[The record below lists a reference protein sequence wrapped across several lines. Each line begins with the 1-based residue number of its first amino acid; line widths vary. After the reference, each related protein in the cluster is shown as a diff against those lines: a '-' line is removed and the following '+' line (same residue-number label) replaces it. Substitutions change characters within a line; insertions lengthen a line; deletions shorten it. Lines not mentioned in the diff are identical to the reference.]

1 MPAAGLAASRPPS
14 GRAILLGWIVAIV
27 CVAFGTALRAHVALG
42 DPNFDRESPVG
53 MLKSDPGLLYYFTE
67 SIVDAGGRPPADF
80 RVDPRVEHPELVD
93 VPAKFTVGQEFF
105 VAWGYLLLGTGMPLH
120 VFSVWIMAIWASLS
134 ALFVF
139 GLAFELTTSARWA
152 ALAAALHVAVPA
164 SYRTIGWIL
173 MSEDFSVPWFAL
185 HLWLLARAA
194 RVRSPASVLLAS
206 LALGAAVSTWHAMS
220 FVFALEAACVFAWF
234 LRTGRNPFETR
245 AAWIFPITLLAFSSL
260 VPVLRS
266 TAFALSVPMQL
277 TWALAVA
284 ALWPRNGKRVAAIAG
299 WFALAAAAWQWSR
312 ISGLGIGE
320 YGHVFSLLVH
330 KVRHLGILPD
340 DPSVLP
346 IETRMMWQGP
356 FATLGFEAGLR
367 SLGLGALAIVPALA
381 IVWRGASRGLAG
393 TGVATGV
400 LVCAMACLS
409 ILSAWLIERT
419 VWLPGLLLPVVGALA
434 MARFGSPRPRSAL
447 VGLAIV
453 AVLLQG
459 AESVR
464 YLKARPL
471 SWYLPAQRQAEIRAL
486 VEAIPPLVP
495 EGDAIAAD
503 FMNSTAILAHT
514 RRGIVFQPKWESKRS
529 RERAAEFLTA
539 FFHGTP
545 DEMRV
550 LLRDRYRC
558 RYVVFDRFTLGILQA
573 SRYAA
578 GIPADWNGPE
588 PGTCAAAFLAQDEET
603 LRDVPGYRLLYRSP
617 DSIRQSDGSP
627 ADFFRLYELMP

>member
-14 GRAILLGWIVAIV
+14 VRAISLGWIVAV
-27 CVAFGTALRAHVALG
+27 LCVAFGAALRTRVAFS

-67 SIVDAGGRPPADF
+67 SIVEAGGRPPADF
-80 RVDPRVEHPELVD
+80 RADPRVEHPALVD
-93 VPAKFTVGQEFF
+93 IPAKFTVGQEFA
-105 VAWGYLLLGTGMPLH
+105 VAWGYLLLGRGMPLH

-139 GLAFELTTSARWA
+139 GLALELTASARWA
-152 ALAAALHVAVPA
+152 VLAAVLHAAIPA

-185 HLWLLARAA
+185 HLWLLVRAA
-194 RVRSPASVLLAS
+194 RVRSPISVLLAS

-234 LRTGRNPFETR
+234 LRTKRNPFDTR
-245 AAWIFPITLLAFSSL
+245 AAWILPITLLAFSTL

-266 TAFALSVPMQL
+266 TAFALSIPMQL
-277 TWALAVA
+277 TWALAAA
-284 ALWPRNGKRVAAIAG
+284 ALWPRNGKRMAAIAA
-299 WFALAAAAWQWSR
+299 WIMLAAAAWQWSR
-312 ISGLGIGE
+312 LSGLGIGE
-320 YGHVFSLLVH
+320 YGHVFSLLAH
-330 KVRHLGILPD
+330 KIRYLGILPN
-340 DPSVLP
+340 DPGLLP

-356 FATLGFEAGLR
+356 FATLGLGAGLR
-367 SLGLGALAIVPALA
+367 SLGVSALAVAPALVIA
-381 IVWRGASRGLAG
+381 WRGLRSTRE
-393 TGVATGV
+393 VPGV
-400 LVCAMACLS
+400 LVSAFACVSVLA
-409 ILSAWLIERT
+409 AWLIERT
-419 VWLPGLLLPVVGALA
+419 VLLPGLLLPAVAA
-434 MARFGSPRPRSAL
+434 WSMARFSRSRPRAIL
-447 VGLAIV
+447 GGLAFL

-459 AESVR
+459 AETVR
-464 YLKARPL
+464 FLKARPL

-486 VEAIPPLVP
+486 VDAIPALVP
-495 EGDAIAAD
+495 EGEAVAGD

-545 DEMRV
+545 DEMRE
-550 LLRDRYRC
+550 LLRERYRC

-573 SRYAA
+573 SRYSA
-578 GIPADWNGPE
+578 GIPADWDGPE
-588 PGTCAAAFLAQDEET
+588 PGTCAAAFLSQDEEQ
-603 LRDVPGYRLLYRSP
+603 LRGVPGYRLLYRSP
-617 DSIRQSDGSP
+617 GSIRQSDGSP